1 MSFHSKYATFSFAYI
16 WFGSLCLYM
25 HNTHTVSHFGFR
37 LLCRFSYPLC
47 LRRFVKFN
55 VFVSCDGSLN
65 CLQNNNRKME
75 FACTTWSCFGSH
87 NRKKVVLIQSLCLS
101 LSFNQYHSLFA
112 GHCVVFARAHTHSDI
127 QSICIIRLG
136 QFKYILLL
144 HFPHIYLHW

>member
-1 MSFHSKYATFSFAYI
+1 MLRFHLRIYDLVLS
-16 WFGSLCLYM
+16 GYM

-87 NRKKVVLIQSLCLS
+87 NRKKIVLIQSLCLS
-101 LSFNQYHSLFA
+101 LSFNQYHSLFV
-112 GHCVVFARAHTHSDI
+112 GHCVVFARAHTLRHSID
-127 QSICIIRLG
+127 
-136 QFKYILLL
+136 L
-144 HFPHIYLHW
+144 HHSARAI